1 MLVSASDAVAAALG
15 GALDGLA
22 MRQRVAADNI
32 ANMDTPG
39 FTAATVDFETSLRA
53 AIADGA
59 LTRTGD
65 AAAGDAAASGAA
77 AGDIAP
83 TLGVSDNQPGADGN
97 NVDLASETMTAM
109 QSTFQY
115 QLLTRAV
122 GDRYSL
128 ITTAIG
134 GM

>member
-1 MLVSASDAVAAALG
+1 MLVSASDSVAAALG
-15 GALDGLA
+15 SALDGLA
-22 MRQRVAADNI
+22 LRQRVAADNV

-39 FTAATVDFETSLRA
+39 FTAATVDFEGSLRSA
-53 AIADGA
+53 LADGEMSEA
-59 LTRTGD
+59 DVVPST
-65 AAAGDAAASGAA
+65 
-77 AGDIAP
+77 
-83 TLGVSDNQPGADGN
+83 GVSAAPAGVDGN
-97 NVDLASETMTAM
+97 NVDLAGETMTAM
-109 QSTFQY
+109 QALFQY

>member
-1 MLVSASDAVAAALG
+1 MLVSASDSVAAALG

-32 ANMDTPG
+32 ANMDTPN
-39 FTAATVDFETSLRA
+39 FTAATVDFESSLRA
-53 AIADGA
+53 ALADGDV
-59 LTRTGD
+59 TGAELNPATAPS
-65 AAAGDAAASGAA
+65 AAA
-77 AGDIAP
+77 P
-83 TLGVSDNQPGADGN
+83 GVNGN
-97 NVDLASETMTAM
+97 NVDLATETMTAT

-134 GM
+134 HM

>member
-1 MLVSASDAVAAALG
+1 MLVSGTDSVAAALG
-15 GALDGLA
+15 SALDGLA

-39 FTAATVDFETSLRA
+39 FTAATVDFESSLRSA
-53 AIADGA
+53 LADGQMA
-59 LTRTGD
+59 ETDVLPATATSS
-65 AAAGDAAASGAA
+65 APAG
-77 AGDIAP
+77 
-83 TLGVSDNQPGADGN
+83 VNGN
-97 NVDLASETMTAM
+97 NVDLAGETMTAM
-109 QSTFQY
+109 QSVFQY

>member
-1 MLVSASDAVAAALG
+1 MLVSASDSVAAALG

-39 FTAATVDFETSLRA
+39 FTAATVDFESSLRA
-53 AIADGA
+53 ALADGEVGETDV
-59 LTRTGD
+59 LPTFG
-65 AAAGDAAASGAA
+65 AS
-77 AGDIAP
+77 
-83 TLGVSDNQPGADGN
+83 TNQRGADGN
-97 NVDLASETMTAM
+97 NVDYATETMTAM
-109 QSTFQY
+109 QSVFQY

-128 ITTAIG
+128 ITSAIG

>member
-1 MLVSASDAVAAALG
+1 MLISASDPVAAALAT
-15 GALDGLA
+15 ALDGLA

-39 FTAATVDFETSLRA
+39 FIASEVDFEGSLSA
-53 AIADGA
+53 ALSEGTLVEDGA
-59 LTRTGD
+59 SPSVTSSMRT
-65 AAAGDAAASGAA
+65 
-77 AGDIAP
+77 P
-83 TLGVSDNQPGADGN
+83 GVNGN
-97 NVDLASETMTAM
+97 NVDLATETMTAM
-109 QSTFQY
+109 QATFRY

-122 GDRYSL
+122 GDRASL

>member
-1 MLVSASDAVAAALG
+1 MLISASDPVAAALAT
-15 GALDGLA
+15 ALDGLS

-39 FTAATVDFETSLRA
+39 FIASEVDFEGSLSAALADGTMTEGDAGPTVTSSLRA
-53 AIADGA
+53 
-59 LTRTGD
+59 
-65 AAAGDAAASGAA
+65 
-77 AGDIAP
+77 P
-83 TLGVSDNQPGADGN
+83 GVNGN

-109 QSTFQY
+109 QATFRY

-122 GDRYSL
+122 GDRASL
-128 ITTAIG
+128 VTTAIG